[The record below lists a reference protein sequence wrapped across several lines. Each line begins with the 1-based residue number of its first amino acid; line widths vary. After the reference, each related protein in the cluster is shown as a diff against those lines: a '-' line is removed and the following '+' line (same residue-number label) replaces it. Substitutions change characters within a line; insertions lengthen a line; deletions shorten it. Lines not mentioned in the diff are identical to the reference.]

1 MQPTSVSSSCFT
13 LPMLCYSV
21 CVGFGLLWNSI
32 TRFASLALC
41 FVHCF
46 NQQTYY
52 LAYLT
57 SESMF
62 WNKFILSGGFVTSV
76 TNGRFLWLRQSVGVA
91 RVVEHVTNVT
101 LVTTFSLTL
110 GRICKRGVK
119 GEKVSPHSG
128 AGKISGDFLQNLVT
142 EVTNKKK
149 KKNKYNNN
157 NNYK

>member
-1 MQPTSVSSSCFT
+1 
-13 LPMLCYSV
+13 
-21 CVGFGLLWNSI
+21 
-32 TRFASLALC
+32 
-41 FVHCF
+41 
-46 NQQTYY
+46 
-52 LAYLT
+52 
-57 SESMF
+57 MF

-76 TNGRFLWLRQSVGVA
+76 TNGLFLWLRQSVGVA

-128 AGKISGDFLQNLVT
+128 AGKIYGDFLQNLVT

>member
-1 MQPTSVSSSCFT
+1 
-13 LPMLCYSV
+13 
-21 CVGFGLLWNSI
+21 
-32 TRFASLALC
+32 
-41 FVHCF
+41 
-46 NQQTYY
+46 
-52 LAYLT
+52 
-57 SESMF
+57 MF
-62 WNKFILSGGFVTSV
+62 WNKFILSGGFVTFV
-76 TNGRFLWLRQSVGVA
+76 TNGRFLWLRQSVDVA